1 MKVKTTNICEM
12 QLKLCLEEILLP
24 LDIRKETNINELS
37 SYLKKIEKE
46 FK

>member
-12 QLKLCLEEILLP
+12 QLKWCLEEILLA